1 MFDTIAGAGRQHP
14 PAAEDLRVTFL
25 EYLHA
30 IIPAVRPDSWHPGL
44 QTVRASQRT
53 LTTNSQAD
61 TSGNRSRRCGPAQQE
76 LSG

>member
-14 PAAEDLRVTFL
+14 LAAEELRVTFL

-30 IIPAVRPDSWHPGL
+30 IIPTVRPDSWHPGL

-61 TSGNRSRRCGPAQQE
+61 TSGNRSCRCGPAQQE